1 MSMKTPCQTP
11 CQVLESPAGG
21 GLRAALA
28 ALWAKLGFG
37 RDRERSPAHRTVA
50 FTIAVTTL
58 AAKMAKADGVALPV
72 EAQAF
77 ERLFEIPPREAKNVR
92 RVYNLA
98 KRDVAGYEMHA
109 ARIAKLLKDEPVFLS
124 SVLACLFHIAA
135 ADGILHPAEDRF
147 LENVATI
154 FRLDRGE
161 YLSIRAT
168 YVNDPRSPYAILGL
182 APNASDAEIKDRYR
196 ALART
201 HHPDRVCASGVPHE
215 FCVAANRRLAAINA
229 AYDAIEKEREGSRR
243 SEPEKTS

>member
-1 MSMKTPCQTP
+1 MASKTPSQAIGSRTGGSLRGALR
-11 CQVLESPAGG
+11 VL
-21 GLRAALA
+21 L
-28 ALWAKLGFG
+28 AKLGF
-37 RDRERSPAHRTVA
+37 DPSAERTPAHRTIA

-77 ERLFEIPPREAKNVR
+77 ERLFEIPPAEAKNVR
-92 RVYNLA
+92 RVYDLA
-98 KRDVAGYEMHA
+98 KRDVAGYEIHA
-109 ARIAKLLKDEPVFLS
+109 GRIAKLLKDEPVFLS

-147 LENVATI
+147 LETVATI
-154 FRLDRGE
+154 FGIDRGE

-168 YVNDPRSPYAILGL
+168 YVHDPRSPYAILGV
-182 APNASDAEIKDRYR
+182 APDASDEDLKARHR
-196 ALART
+196 ALVRE

-229 AYDAIEKEREGSRR
+229 AYDAIQKEREGSRR
-243 SEPEKTS
+243 SHQETIA

>member
-1 MSMKTPCQTP
+1 MR
-11 CQVLESPAGG
+11 G
-21 GLRAALA
+21 ALV

-37 RDRERSPAHRTVA
+37 QGAARTPAHRTVA

-72 EAQAF
+72 EARAF
-77 ERLFEIPPREAKNVR
+77 ERLFEIPPGEAKNVR
-92 RVYNLA
+92 RVYDLA
-98 KRDVAGYEMHA
+98 KRDVAGFEIHA
-109 ARIAKLLKDEPVFLS
+109 GRIAKMLKDEPVFLA

-147 LENVATI
+147 LETVATI
-154 FRLDRGE
+154 FGIDRGE

-168 YVNDPRSPYAILGL
+168 YVHDPRSPYAILGV
-182 APNASDAEIKDRYR
+182 APNASDDELK
-196 ALART
+196 ARHRELVRR

-229 AYDAIEKEREGSRR
+229 AYDAIQKEREGSRR
-243 SEPEKTS
+243 SHQETIS

>member
-1 MSMKTPCQTP
+1 MALKTQ
-11 CQVLESPAGG
+11 SPAIASRTGG
-21 GLRAALA
+21 SLRGALS
-28 ALWAKLGFG
+28 ALLAKLGLA
-37 RDRERSPAHRTVA
+37 RSAQRTPAHRTVA

-77 ERLFEIPPREAKNVR
+77 ERLFEIPAREAKNVR
-92 RVYNLA
+92 RVYDLA
-98 KRDVAGYEMHA
+98 KRDVAGYEIHA
-109 ARIAKLLKDEPVFLS
+109 GRIARMLKDEPVFLS

-147 LENVATI
+147 LEHVATI
-154 FRLDRGE
+154 FGLDRGE

-168 YVNDPRSPYAILGL
+168 YVHDPRSPYAILGA
-182 APNASDAEIKDRYR
+182 APNATDAELKARHR
-196 ALART
+196 ALVRQ

-215 FCVAANRRLAAINA
+215 FCIAATRRLAAINA

-243 SEPEKTS
+243 SRQETIA

>member
-1 MSMKTPCQTP
+1 MSLKTLSQAIGSST
-11 CQVLESPAGG
+11 GG
-21 GLRAALA
+21 SLRGALQ
-28 ALWAKLGFG
+28 ALLAKLGFD
-37 RDRERSPAHRTVA
+37 RARERPPAHRTIA

-77 ERLFEIPPREAKNVR
+77 ERLFEIPPEEARNVR
-92 RVYNLA
+92 RLYDLA
-98 KRDVAGYEMHA
+98 KRDVAGYEIHA
-109 ARIAKLLKDEPVFLS
+109 GRIAKMLKDEPVFLS

-147 LENVATI
+147 LENVAGI
-154 FRLDRGE
+154 FGIDRGE

-168 YVNDPRSPYAILGL
+168 YANDPRSPYAILGV
-182 APNASDAEIKDRYR
+182 APNASDDEIKARHR
-196 ALART
+196 ALVRA

-229 AYDAIEKEREGSRR
+229 AYDAIEKEREGSRHSR
-243 SEPEKTS
+243 QEKIS